1 MEGKDQMRP
10 FNTYLEA
17 LYGIAKQFQETSYI
31 RLKEGINTLNSCLK
45 LSNYL
50 IIVFRQRS
58 ANLSSGEGKAETTTD
73 CPTVYISIVDDRYIY
88 NNHLSFTQLSTK
100 TDPTFPSIFLPPLP
114 KQFQKMWSIL

>member
-10 FNTYLEA
+10 FITYLEA
-17 LYGIAKQFQETSYI
+17 LYGIVKQFRETSHI
-31 RLKEGINTLNSCLK
+31 RLKEALNTLSLCLK

-58 ANLSSGEGKAETTTD
+58 ANLSSGEGKVETTTD
-73 CPTVYISIVDDRYIY
+73 CPTVYISVLEDRDIY
-88 NNHLSFTQLSTK
+88 NNHSSFTQLSTK